1 MAQFIG
7 VRCQEVEVVD
17 PDSMFKFIKMDPPQ
31 ADLNY
36 SIYNIQFLI
45 CGTFLVP
52 ISRGPQP
59 MQGRF
64 PFCPLAIHSNT
75 FDSRI
80 EIFAI
85 NVFLA

>member
-36 SIYNIQFLI
+36 SIFNLQYSIFDLRHLP
-45 CGTFLVP
+45 GTDFSRTSTNAGP
-52 ISRGPQP
+52 IPLL
-59 MQGRF
+59 
-64 PFCPLAIHSNT
+64 PFGNPFQYL
-75 FDSRI
+75 R
-80 EIFAI
+80 
-85 NVFLA
+85 

>member
-36 SIYNIQFLI
+36 SIFNLQYSIFDLRHLPGADFSMASAVAGQISFLSP
-45 CGTFLVP
+45 GN
-52 ISRGPQP
+52 
-59 MQGRF
+59 
-64 PFCPLAIHSNT
+64 PFQYL
-75 FDSRI
+75 R
-80 EIFAI
+80 
-85 NVFLA
+85 